1 MDTRAAAQGRADA
14 LSAFKT
20 TFRQLAPYKHRYE
33 VFRDFVTMAACSL
46 HNSLHQG
53 SDPETWPAPARERE
67 QEYLSITKGYKPED
81 LREFSQL
88 LASLVSA
95 LNEEPRDV
103 LGPLYMELE
112 IASKD
117 QGQFF
122 TPPELSEMM
131 ARMTVAPDLVRKLEH
146 QPFITAG
153 EPACG
158 AGGMILAL
166 VKVMTEAGYDPA
178 RKLWVQAI
186 DVERM
191 AALMCYIQ
199 LSLWNVPAEVI
210 VGNTLSWEI
219 REVWYTPAHHLHLWK
234 YRLTRDRESL
244 AVTAQPSGEDQ
255 AAPAPDSDP
264 EPDLQESASTEYSP
278 QTPRDAET
286 EPAAPEQPSQL
297 GFDF

>member
-1 MDTRAAAQGRADA
+1 VLFGALIAALD
-14 LSAFKT
+14 
-20 TFRQLAPYKHRYE
+20 
-33 VFRDFVTMAACSL
+33 
-46 HNSLHQG
+46 
-53 SDPETWPAPARERE
+53 
-67 QEYLSITKGYKPED
+67 
-81 LREFSQL
+81 
-88 LASLVSA
+88 
-95 LNEEPRDV
+95 EEPRDV

-131 ARMTVAPDLVRKLEH
+131 ARMTVAPDLVSKLEH
-146 QPFITAG
+146 QPFITSG

-158 AGGMILAL
+158 AWGMILAL
-166 VKVMTEAGYDPA
+166 VKVMTEAAYDPA

-210 VGNTLSWEI
+210 FGNTLSCEI

-234 YRLTRDRESL
+234 YLLKRQPETL

-255 AAPAPDSDP
+255 AAPVSDRGPDP
-264 EPDLQESASTEYSP
+264 EVPGTASTEYIPQSP
-278 QTPRDAET
+278 SDVENQ
-286 EPAAPEQPSQL
+286 PAAPVKPSQL

>member
-1 MDTRAAAQGRADA
+1 
-14 LSAFKT
+14 
-20 TFRQLAPYKHRYE
+20 
-33 VFRDFVTMAACSL
+33 
-46 HNSLHQG
+46 
-53 SDPETWPAPARERE
+53 
-67 QEYLSITKGYKPED
+67 
-81 LREFSQL
+81 
-88 LASLVSA
+88 
-95 LNEEPRDV
+95 
-103 LGPLYMELE
+103 
-112 IASKD
+112 
-117 QGQFF
+117 
-122 TPPELSEMM
+122 MM

-234 YRLTRDRESL
+234 YRLARDRESFAVAPKGDRPEVHAPRTDL
-244 AVTAQPSGEDQ
+244 AQDSCQRPDNDGANTPSVSEVATKDPEIREPISDPDEPS
-255 AAPAPDSDP
+255 AAPV
-264 EPDLQESASTEYSP
+264 T
-278 QTPRDAET
+278 
-286 EPAAPEQPSQL
+286 PSQL